1 MLKTIFLPSQF
12 SCPPPV
18 SPHPTQPPPHTCP
31 TPLLLYLLF
40 RFLTI
45 NLFLDV
51 WSPASR
57 LVLLLLLLLVWGHV
71 IRVCAFQPSRIPSQV
86 SCRCARC
93 RLRSGN
99 CFNLFYFICS
109 SRSFLVIYVILSF
122 FFLFL
127 FFVSVFSLF
136 VSFVFSFLFFLFFS
150 FLSYF
155 CSLVCSYF
163 ISFCLFLRFF
173 VLYCGLFIVWFF
185 SSFCSFLYFFVVLI
199 YFIFLPRVFVVFS
212 VSWLVLFFCLAFV
225 LLFL

>member
-1 MLKTIFLPSQF
+1 MKKGKMKKETTKSSDKLTKYWNEYLYKKYFLATYAENDF
-12 SCPPPV
+12 SPKPV
-18 SPHPTQPPPHTCP
+18 LVSSTSLTSPHPTQPPPHTCP

-99 CFNLFYFICS
+99 CFNLF
-109 SRSFLVIYVILSF
+109 
-122 FFLFL
+122 
-127 FFVSVFSLF
+127 
-136 VSFVFSFLFFLFFS
+136 
-150 FLSYF
+150 
-155 CSLVCSYF
+155 
-163 ISFCLFLRFF
+163 
-173 VLYCGLFIVWFF
+173 
-185 SSFCSFLYFFVVLI
+185 
-199 YFIFLPRVFVVFS
+199 
-212 VSWLVLFFCLAFV
+212 
-225 LLFL
+225 